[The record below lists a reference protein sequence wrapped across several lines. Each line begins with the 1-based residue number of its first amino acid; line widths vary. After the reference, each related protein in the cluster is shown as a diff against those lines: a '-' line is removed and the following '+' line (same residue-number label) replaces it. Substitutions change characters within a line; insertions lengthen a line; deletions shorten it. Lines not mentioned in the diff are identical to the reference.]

1 MNRPLTVITTLLISL
16 AFCLALAAQ
25 TKDALTPL
33 PFSRAPYQA
42 GERLTYNVSFSNF
55 PTAAHVELFNA
66 GPSNNLN
73 QEGLALRAHVETTG
87 AVNAALYS
95 INNDY
100 TTYVNAETGL
110 PFHSQQVVRE
120 GGRTADTSRE
130 YNVPVGVSAIPARVA
145 FSGPYDFLSA
155 FYRMRALPLTEG
167 SIYFLTVRGDTE
179 QYEVEIRVRGRQLVK
194 TNVGSFNTIV
204 AQLRVRN
211 NPRANDYGVRIYFSD
226 DERHVPVLITARHKV
241 GEIRAELVSSE
252 LPSTPPPTA
261 PQPPTTAQP
270 RVTPTP
276 TPPGAGL
283 PAGLPFSVGE
293 QLNFNVFLGG
303 TTPAVGSAT
312 FQVRQR
318 AKYFNRDGLLL
329 AVQAQTTNAAARL
342 FVANDQINTYVD
354 PATLLPF
361 RIEIN
366 RREGRRRINQTF
378 TIDQDRGNATT
389 DKGVRIEIPVG
400 THDIVSVLYALRSFN
415 LSPPKRNAVSF
426 IVENR
431 PRTLFITSLKR
442 ETIELGGQ
450 RIAAV
455 QLSLTTDDPQSDKYA
470 LRLWVSEDNRR
481 LPLRITATTP
491 LGPLRADLAILPI
504 TRQ

>member
-1 MNRPLTVITTLLISL
+1 
-16 AFCLALAAQ
+16 
-25 TKDALTPL
+25 
-33 PFSRAPYQA
+33 
-42 GERLTYNVSFSNF
+42 
-55 PTAAHVELFNA
+55 
-66 GPSNNLN
+66 
-73 QEGLALRAHVETTG
+73 
-87 AVNAALYS
+87 
-95 INNDY
+95 
-100 TTYVNAETGL
+100 
-110 PFHSQQVVRE
+110 
-120 GGRTADTSRE
+120 
-130 YNVPVGVSAIPARVA
+130 
-145 FSGPYDFLSA
+145 
-155 FYRMRALPLTEG
+155 
-167 SIYFLTVRGDTE
+167 
-179 QYEVEIRVRGRQLVK
+179 VRGRQLVK

-211 NPRANDYGVRIYFSD
+211 NPKANDYGVRVYFSD
-226 DERHVPVLITARHKV
+226 DERHVPVLITARHKA

-252 LPSTPPPTA
+252 LPSTPPPTTT
-261 PQPPTTAQP
+261 PTPPTTTAQP
-270 RVTPTP
+270 RVTTTP

-283 PAGLPFSVGE
+283 PAGLPFAVGE
-293 QLNFNVFLGG
+293 QLNFNVFLGN

-366 RREGRRRINQTF
+366 RREGRRRISQTF

-481 LPLRITATTP
+481 LPLRITANTQ
-491 LGPLRADLAILPI
+491 LGPLRADLAILPL